1 MKEEKMTLSDEERK
15 ARTIRRIRIFPV
27 YALFF
32 AAANLVI
39 QSFMIWLLE
48 DTSLHSVPV
57 LGKVCEWIWI
67 VTWLLSLVSFIVVP
81 LIFVVFGIIGLAVAL
96 FEKEK
101 STPDTKAV
109 VFSATYLVAGIL
121 VLFIIYNNQQWFF

>member
-1 MKEEKMTLSDEERK
+1 MTLSDEERK

-96 FEKEK
+96 FEKQK
-101 STPDTKAV
+101 STPDIKAV